1 MVNYTFY
8 TDQGWK
14 VTEYRPFSASYAVL
28 HTPCFDSYRQADH
41 GKASYAESASGVNPQ
56 DDLLG
61 SLTRRQLTFESF
73 SADVLRQMLA
83 ERATIRDRNR
93 SSILGR
99 LSDVSGDIYG
109 ASLIRTPESYK
120 RRQGLEKTR
129 LDLERDLRETDERLW
144 KDTAEIR
151 EKLIAANRKVDGSYF
166 RSSLFSPV
174 SIHNDQ
180 YKGQGFSG
188 LPD

>member
-28 HTPCFDSYRQADH
+28 HTPCFDSYRQANH
-41 GKASYAESASGVNPQ
+41 GKASYAESASGVNHQ
-56 DDLLG
+56 EDLLG
-61 SLTRRQLTFESF
+61 SLTKRQITFESY
-73 SADVLRQMLA
+73 SADVLRQLLA
-83 ERATIRDRNR
+83 ERVSIRDRNR
-93 SSILGR
+93 SAILGR
-99 LSDVSGDIYG
+99 LGDVSGEIQG
-109 ASLIRTPESYK
+109 ASLPYAPDGHK
-120 RRQGLEKTR
+120 RKQALEKTR
-129 LDLERDLRETDERLW
+129 MELERDLRETDERLW

-166 RSSLFSPV
+166 RSGLFT
-174 SIHNDQ
+174 HNDQ
-180 YKGQGFSG
+180 YKGSRFAG